1 MSKYKKLAINSIVFA
16 IGNLGSKLISFLLL
30 PLYTYYLEKNEFGT
44 VDLLTTTLSL
54 IIPIVTLSVFDAVL
68 RFTMDKGYDNKI
80 VLNNA
85 LLITLLGFIFSILLY
100 PLVIIAFPFPKL
112 LLYFYVLLLI
122 QSINSSLS
130 QFVRALGKIK
140 FFSTIGIIGA
150 LTVLVGNIVFL
161 VMLHWGIEGY
171 LISLIFSNVVCF
183 MYTFFFGDIRKY
195 ISISKANLNV
205 VKKMLIYSIPLIPN
219 ALMWWIMS
227 LSDRYIISFFLGLGA
242 NGLYAVASKI
252 PNLLNV
258 INSIF
263 FQAWQMSAIEES
275 ESKNKSEFYT
285 KIFSLYST
293 LLLVCASVMIGL
305 TKFIMKF
312 AVSDEYF
319 EAWKY
324 VPFLLLSIVFSSFS
338 SFLGTNYI
346 AAKNTTGIFKTSLW
360 GAVINIVFN
369 LILIPIIGING
380 AAVSTM
386 LSFALIW
393 ILRIRGTKD
402 YVNITINI
410 KKIIIAMCILF
421 IQITLLFIN
430 LPYSYLLQIILIS
443 TLLILNKQ
451 DLLLISRKFTLKLN
465 QKKLSM

>member
-100 PLVIIAFPFPKL
+100 PLVIIVFPFPKL

-171 LISLIFSNVVCF
+171 LISLIFSNIVCF
-183 MYTFFFGDIRKY
+183 MFTFFFGDIRKY

-252 PNLLNV
+252 PSLLNI

-285 KIFSLYST
+285 KIF
-293 LLLVCASVMIGL
+293 
-305 TKFIMKF
+305 
-312 AVSDEYF
+312 
-319 EAWKY
+319 
-324 VPFLLLSIVFSSFS
+324 
-338 SFLGTNYI
+338 
-346 AAKNTTGIFKTSLW
+346 
-360 GAVINIVFN
+360 
-369 LILIPIIGING
+369 
-380 AAVSTM
+380 
-386 LSFALIW
+386 
-393 ILRIRGTKD
+393 
-402 YVNITINI
+402 
-410 KKIIIAMCILF
+410 
-421 IQITLLFIN
+421 
-430 LPYSYLLQIILIS
+430 
-443 TLLILNKQ
+443 
-451 DLLLISRKFTLKLN
+451 
-465 QKKLSM
+465 